1 MKKNEILPFATTW
14 RYLDGVM
21 LNEINQTEKGKYCMI
36 SFVCEIQK
44 TKQMSKL
51 KKTETES

>member
-1 MKKNEILPFATTW
+1 MKKNEILLFATTW
-14 RYLDGVM
+14 RYLNGVM

-44 TKQMSKL
+44 KKNKTNKQA
-51 KKTETES
+51 

>member
-1 MKKNEILPFATTW
+1 MKKNEILPFAPTW